1 MMAFNNTL
9 WGLLLVLTGFV
20 LSVVGIYY
28 KPYFA
33 SLELVALI
41 IVIAGGFIYY
51 GGRSRARARV
61 SRARH

>member
-33 SLELVALI
+33 SLELIALV
-41 IVIAGGFIYY
+41 IVILGGFIYY
-51 GGRSRARARV
+51 GGRSRARV
-61 SRARH
+61 SRARR

>member
-20 LSVVGIYY
+20 LSVIGIYY

-33 SLELVALI
+33 SLELVALV
-41 IVIAGGFIYY
+41 IVVLGGFVYY
-51 GGRSRARARV
+51 GGRSRARAP
-61 SRARH
+61 RARR